1 MENEIFEIELTVTHA
16 SKVQENLQL
25 ADSPNSGHLQITD
38 KKLKSGI
45 NYYKLLME
53 KPPNSGH

>member
-1 MENEIFEIELTVTHA
+1 MENEIFEIELAVTHA
-16 SKVQENLQL
+16 SKLEKNFQL
-25 ADSPNSGHLQITD
+25 ADSPNSRHLQITD

-45 NYYKLLME
+45 NYYKLLIE